1 MASDPLSQRKA
12 QLDKEE
18 REHLEDIVTEMRERV
33 ENNVEF
39 QLTQKGLDDEPED
52 GDSLDEDTKQLVE
65 AIELEAVDG
74 ETWSEAFDQYVTGV
88 GYTIVNRVAALRCM
102 EVRDFIDEEVTVFKD
117 NGLTPAAETLVHEE
131 FLLEDE
137 AILEAYHNAC
147 ENLAEEIEILFDRSS
162 AYSLIDPDDDTFEE
176 LCEKLDSVPDEVW
189 RADDVLGW
197 VYEYYNVK
205 LLDDLR
211 RKGDREGLE
220 PEDVPPANQFYTPHW
235 VVRMLTD
242 NSLGKLYL
250 EHTGELQDVVDAQ
263 ESFSPDKRK
272 NRPLSPDESPD
283 IADFCTYL
291 VPSEEE
297 GEPTEFE
304 HPEELR
310 VIDPACG
317 SGHFLLYAFDVLE
330 RIWRVETD
338 LPDEQIPRK
347 ILEHNLYGVD
357 LDMRA
362 CQLSAFNLYLKGRTR
377 AETEGADGFDMPEV
391 GIVCAD
397 ASIAE
402 VDGVEA
408 VFDEVAGDDPEV
420 EQALDRILDAFEEV
434 HGLGSLLDV
443 RGTLGDLF
451 EDDAEVGGTQLT
463 LGDDPRESHTL
474 GQVLHSLREAVE
486 EHREGDSFLAQDLR
500 SFVRLLDI
508 LAQDY
513 DVALMNP
520 PYGSDNRMPST
531 VTKYVENHYDYST
544 EFYINFFEVCDRITH
559 LNGRI
564 GMLVPRSFMFKQR
577 YQDFRTD
584 FIGDRGNFD
593 FLSEFGIGILD
604 NATVRTVGTVI
615 RTGTNQADTGSF
627 IRLHDVETSKKE
639 SKFIDTLS
647 GHDIDI
653 KRYFE
658 VNLEE
663 FAKVPGNPISYY
675 TPSEVRS
682 VHDRKLKIDAEQADT
697 EGVSACIARQGLT
710 TANDFRFIRNHW
722 EVNNSDV
729 FKPISKGGSTAWVI
743 PQVTDTVEWGENGKI
758 IRRSPRAYRTRN
770 EEHYGKEGLT
780 WTYIKETG
788 RRFGYFPPDSIYSNT
803 GYMLIPK
810 KDISLNKLLP
820 AINSSLYHS
829 LILSMTTER
838 HWNSGEVGSIP
849 WLKEIEN
856 IGKLSDESLEQQR
869 LVIQLRMDNP
879 VSPYYVGP
887 SLLPIE
893 EGNNN
898 FFYDHPHVDA
908 AEERLEVQ
916 TEERRTDES
925 IEARA
930 HKSQKSYLKKK
941 QKLENSSDDVDEAIY
956 DAIGVSEQTR
966 QDIRQEIFLR
976 TAENPEDREVPDPE
990 SVPEVP
996 DNIDEQVKDLVHHFA
1011 MEAVRQED
1019 DGIIPVYETDDQPD
1033 MLDRIVERFE
1043 EAYGEH
1049 ADDRLIEVDEILG
1062 AESAAEEAYPNLR
1075 AFVAEDLFDYHVD
1088 RMENTPIVWRL
1099 TTERLVSDSTG
1110 EGFACFV
1117 DYHSLDASLFD
1128 RLSNQ
1133 YLEPRKAELRERRSA
1148 ANRRRSDDSLS
1159 ASEQAEAAEQ
1169 YERCASGLDQIAVF
1183 EDVLQELGSTDE
1195 RDFDTEDRERVAAL
1209 APKVATFR
1217 EETRER
1223 VETLA
1228 DLRERKGEAWF
1239 QDKFSDNFWNAVDE
1253 WRDEWIDA
1261 LDELEHACEAY
1272 GRPSDE
1278 PVEAHL
1284 ADLFDYFNWRLKGSD
1299 HYSSTGILF
1308 MTYYFDR
1315 EGDALLDEDGNPHDN
1330 LTEDER
1336 LLASLATGLDDPSV
1350 VDREYLEAMVEDADD
1365 KEIERVADLPP
1376 LAEFKA
1382 LAEEIDD
1389 RCQAV
1394 DKQVPSDWADRALSE
1409 ITTAGYQPNRKHGV
1423 EINVTPLADGE
1434 IVPKTVD
1441 DQVL

>member
-1 MASDPLSQRKA
+1 MSGDSLSQRQA
-12 QLDKEE
+12 QLDKAE
-18 REHLEDIVTEMRERV
+18 REHLEDVVAEMRERV
-33 ENNVEF
+33 EDNVAF
-39 QLTQKGLDDEPED
+39 QLTRNGLDDEPD
-52 GDSLDEDTKQLVE
+52 DVDALDEDTKRLVE
-65 AIELEAVDG
+65 AIRLEAVDG
-74 ETWSEAFDQYVTGV
+74 ETWDEAVDQYVTGV
-88 GYTIVNRVAALRCM
+88 GYTIVNRLAALRCM
-102 EVRDFIDEEVTVFKD
+102 EVRSFVDEEVTVFKQ

-131 FLLEDE
+131 FLLEEE
-137 AILEAYHNAC
+137 AILEAYHDAC
-147 ENLAEEIEILFDRSS
+147 DDLAEEIEILFDRSS
-162 AYSLIDPDDDTFEE
+162 AYSLIDPDDDTFEA
-176 LCEKLDSVPDEVW
+176 LCGMLDSVPDAVW

-197 VYEYYNVK
+197 VYEYYNVD

-250 EHTGELQDVVDAQ
+250 EHTGELQEVVDTQ
-263 ESFSPDKRK
+263 EALSPDERK

-297 GEPTEFE
+297 GEPTDFD

-330 RIWRVETD
+330 RIWRAETD

-377 AETEGADGFDMPEV
+377 AEAEGADGFDMPEV

-397 ASIAE
+397 ASVAE

-420 EQALDRILDAFEEV
+420 AQALDRILDAFEEV

-486 EHREGDSFLAQDLR
+486 EHRETDSFLAQDLR

-520 PYGSDNRMPST
+520 PYGSRNRMPES
-531 VTKYVENHYDYST
+531 VKGYIREHYDYPA
-544 EFYINFFEVCDRITH
+544 EFYVNFFEVCENITSSG
-559 LNGRI
+559 GRI
-564 GMLVPRSFMFKQR
+564 GMLVPQSFMLKNK
-577 YQDFRTD
+577 FREFRKD
-584 FIGDRGNFD
+584 FINGNNNFD
-593 FLSEFGIGILD
+593 FLAEFGLGILD
-604 NATVRTVGTVI
+604 NATVRTAATVT
-615 RTGTNQADTGSF
+615 RSGVEQSDPTGYF
-627 IRLHDVETSKKE
+627 LRLHDLPSHEKE
-639 SKFIDTLS
+639 SVFNDLITGAETDVT
-647 GHDIDI
+647 
-653 KRYFE
+653 RTFE
-658 VNLEE
+658 VPLSE
-663 FAKVPGNPISYY
+663 FADIPGHTICYS
-675 TPSEVRS
+675 TPSEVREL
-682 VHDRKLKIDAEQADT
+682 HDSELKLDAEQADI
-697 EGVSACIARQGLT
+697 EGESVGVARQGVA
-710 TANDFRFIRNHW
+710 TADNDRFLRFHW
-722 EVNNSDV
+722 ESSGLSDYE
-729 FKPISKGGSTAWVI
+729 PIASGGKDAWVAPLI
-743 PQVTDTVEWGENGKI
+743 SETVEWGDNGERIKRSSQT
-758 IRRSPRAYRTRN
+758 IRTPN
-770 EEHYGKEGLT
+770 ESLYGKEGLT
-780 WTYIKETG
+780 WTRVKKTG
-788 RRFGYFPPDSIYSNT
+788 RRFGYYPGGLFSDT
-803 GYMLIPK
+803 GYLFVPDEEYSPWEIM
-810 KDISLNKLLP
+810 SVV
-820 AINSSLYHS
+820 NSTLYHS
-829 LILSMTTER
+829 LFLSLSTER
-838 HWNSGEVGSIP
+838 NWNSGDVGRMP
-849 WLKEIEN
+849 WFRKFENTSGLKEVAKDQYKTMIERYH
-856 IGKLSDESLEQQR
+856 SD
-869 LVIQLRMDNP
+869 P
-879 VSPYYVGP
+879 ASPYYVGP
-887 SLLPIE
+887 EMLPQDVADE
-893 EGNNN
+893 
-898 FFYDHPHVDA
+898 FSYSHPHTSVIVDGVSP
-908 AEERLEVQ
+908 EYGV
-916 TEERRTDES
+916 TDPSQPISALARES
-925 IEARA
+925 
-930 HKSQKSYLKKK
+930 K
-941 QKLENSSDDVDEAIY
+941 QKDISRRKELLESFAKINKIVY
-956 DAIGVSEQTR
+956 DAVDISKDTR
-966 QDIRQEIFLR
+966 EEILEEVYLR
-976 TAENPEDREVPDPE
+976 TLESPEDREVPDPE

-1011 MEAVRQED
+1011 MEAVREED
-1019 DGIIPVYETDDQPD
+1019 DGIVPVYETDDQPD

-1043 EAYGEH
+1043 DAYGEH
-1049 ADDRLIEVDEILG
+1049 AADRLIEVDEILG
-1062 AESAAEEAYPNLR
+1062 TESASEEAYPNLR

-1088 RMENTPIVWRL
+1088 RMANTPIVWRF

-1117 DYHSLDASLFD
+1117 DYHGIDAGLFD
-1128 RLSNQ
+1128 RLSNR
-1133 YLEPRKAELRERRSA
+1133 YLEPRKADLRERRSA
-1148 ANRRRSDDSLS
+1148 ANRRRGDDSLS
-1159 ASEQAEAAEQ
+1159 ASEQADAAER

-1195 RDFDTEDRERVAAL
+1195 RDFDDEDRERVADL
-1209 APKVATFR
+1209 APKVAAFR
-1217 EETRER
+1217 EETRQR

-1228 DLRERKGEAWF
+1228 DLRERKSDEWF
-1239 QDKFSDNFWNAVDE
+1239 RETFSNNFWNAVDE
-1253 WRDEWIDA
+1253 WRDEWLDA
-1261 LDELEHACEAY
+1261 LADLERACEAY

-1284 ADLFDYFNWRLKGSD
+1284 ADLFDYFSWRLKGSD

-1308 MTYYFDR
+1308 LTYYFER
-1315 EGDALLDEDGNPHDN
+1315 EGAALLDDEGRPHDN
-1330 LTEDER
+1330 LTADER

-1350 VDREYLEAMVEDADD
+1350 VDREYLEAMADEEGVESA
-1365 KEIERVADLPP
+1365 ADLPP

-1394 DKQVPSDWADRALSE
+1394 DERVPSDWADRALAE
-1409 ITTAGYQPNRKHGV
+1409 VTTAGYRPNRKHGV
-1423 EINVTPLADGE
+1423 EINISPLADAE